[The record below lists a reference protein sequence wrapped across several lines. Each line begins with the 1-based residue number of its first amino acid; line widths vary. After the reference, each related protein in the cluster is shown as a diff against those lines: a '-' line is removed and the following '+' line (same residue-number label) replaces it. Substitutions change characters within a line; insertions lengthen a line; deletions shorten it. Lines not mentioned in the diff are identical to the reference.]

1 VFFVPVTDG
10 QLNIRF
16 VARAGNAP
24 PVVNA
29 IQVIHRPD
37 H

>member
-1 VFFVPVTDG
+1 VTDG

-16 VARAGNAP
+16 IQRQATKEP
-24 PVVNA
+24 IIEA

-37 H
+37 R